1 MNLKNSDFLD
11 LKYPHTLYQNVILN
25 EGYTSILTSKVANT
39 QEKIEY
45 FIAYNLNDEVN
56 AYTCYI
62 KTIKQSNKFGE
73 NKELLLIK

>member
-1 MNLKNSDFLD
+1 MGIFSGCLFACDID
-11 LKYPHTLYQNVILN
+11 GTLMINGKIN
-25 EGYTSILTSKVANT
+25 PRNI
-39 QEKIEY
+39 EKIEY
-45 FIAYNLNDEVN
+45 FIAYNLNNEVN